1 MKLYAQVPLEK
12 GQSPID
18 YQSKVLLLGSC
29 FTENIGEKLD
39 YFKFEIQQ
47 NPFGILFHPLAIET
61 FLERVI
67 TQENYSETDVFQH
80 NGLWHC
86 FDAHSRLSSPSIED
100 LIENLNSALQRTR
113 TFIEE
118 ASHLCISLG
127 TAWVYDHRV
136 NNQTVA
142 NCHKVPQK
150 EFEKKLLSPKVLIRS
165 MERIVSLVRDL
176 NRNAQL
182 LFTISPVRHLN
193 DGFVENQRSKGHLIH
208 ALHHLLDQHPGKDIA
223 YFPAYE
229 IVMDELRDYRFYEKD
244 LVHPNALAIDYLWEK
259 FTDAWIS
266 EEAKPAMKEIDGIQK
281 GLAHRPINPKS
292 EANDELQKQLAAKI
306 EYLQKR
312 YPRIKFDT

>member
-1 MKLYAQVPLEK
+1 MRLYAQVPLEK

-18 YQSKVLLLGSC
+18 FQSKVLLLGSC

-47 NPFGILFHPLAIET
+47 NPFGILFHPLAIEA
-61 FLERVI
+61 FLDRVV
-67 TQENYSETDVFQH
+67 TQKPYTEGDVFQH
-80 NGLWHC
+80 HGLWHC
-86 FDAHSRLSSPSIED
+86 FDAHSRLSSPSKEE
-100 LIENLNSALQRTR
+100 LLEKLNSALQRTR
-113 TFIEE
+113 VFLEE
-118 ASHLCISLG
+118 VSHVCITLG
-127 TAWVYDHRV
+127 TAWVYYHGT

-150 EFEKKLLSPKVLIRS
+150 EFEKKLLSPKVLIKRL
-165 MERIVSLVRDL
+165 ERIVFLVREL
-176 NRNAQL
+176 NRNTQL
-182 LFTISPVRHLN
+182 LFTISPVRHLK

-266 EEAKPAMKEIDGIQK
+266 EEAKTTMKEIDGIQK
-281 GLAHRPINPKS
+281 GLAHRPINPNS
-292 EANDELQKQLAAKI
+292 EANSMRQKQLAAKI
-306 EYLQKR
+306 EYLQER